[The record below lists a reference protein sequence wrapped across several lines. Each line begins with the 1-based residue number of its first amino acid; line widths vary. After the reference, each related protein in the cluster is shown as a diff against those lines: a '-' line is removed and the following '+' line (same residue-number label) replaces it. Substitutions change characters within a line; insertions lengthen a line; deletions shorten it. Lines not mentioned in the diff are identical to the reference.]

1 MTLRVGVVL
10 DALCAPASAAWVLR
24 AIRAHDDLELAMAVI
39 SDRAGE
45 PPSLLFAVYEA
56 LDRRLFSHPPDAL
69 EQVDISAVLRGVPS
83 QQLRAF
89 PARRADDAQGRGG
102 SDMDEHQ
109 LDVLLCL
116 GRALAP
122 EEIPFVPRHGVWS
135 LHLGD
140 PLRYR
145 GEPALFWELFHAES
159 ASPSVL
165 ESAAGSPK
173 ERRVLYRSWTATDP
187 VSLQRTRN
195 PVYWKSARLALRR
208 LEDLAVGPWRPEQ
221 EPADDRPDRHPP
233 PPSNAE
239 TALHMARIAGRVAR
253 RRLRRAA
260 FRRQWFLGLRR
271 RGDNLPHEDSRP
283 WQVVSPP
290 TDRYWADPFV
300 FESDGDTLVF
310 VEQVRFA
317 DRKGQLAVGRL
328 ERDGELSAFEPILS
342 AAHHLSYPY
351 VLRDG
356 EQAFMIPE
364 SGEARRVELWAATD
378 FPTGWARAAVLL
390 EGVRA
395 VDASVIRHGGLYW
408 MWVNQSF
415 DGGRLDDETFLYFS
429 DRLESGWTLHPRNP
443 VVSDARR
450 ARPAGRPFLHRD
462 VLIRPAQDCTG
473 GYGSRVV
480 FNAVEV
486 LTADD
491 YRERPLGSL
500 GPDWAPGRN
509 IGAHTYTFDGPWEA
523 TDCLGLVPRLR
534 RRRTKPV
541 VSGLHRA
548 GRRATSRGP

>member
-1 MTLRVGVVL
+1 
-10 DALCAPASAAWVLR
+10 
-24 AIRAHDDLELAMAVI
+24 
-39 SDRAGE
+39 
-45 PPSLLFAVYEA
+45 
-56 LDRRLFSHPPDAL
+56 
-69 EQVDISAVLRGVPS
+69 
-83 QQLRAF
+83 
-89 PARRADDAQGRGG
+89 
-102 SDMDEHQ
+102 
-109 LDVLLCL
+109 
-116 GRALAP
+116 
-122 EEIPFVPRHGVWS
+122 
-135 LHLGD
+135 
-140 PLRYR
+140 
-145 GEPALFWELFHAES
+145 
-159 ASPSVL
+159 
-165 ESAAGSPK
+165 
-173 ERRVLYRSWTATDP
+173 
-187 VSLQRTRN
+187 
-195 PVYWKSARLALRR
+195 
-208 LEDLAVGPWRPEQ
+208 
-221 EPADDRPDRHPP
+221 
-233 PPSNAE
+233 
-239 TALHMARIAGRVAR
+239 
-253 RRLRRAA
+253 
-260 FRRQWFLGLRR
+260 QWFLGLRR
-271 RGDNLPHEDSRP
+271 RGDNLPHEDSSP

-342 AAHHLSYPY
+342 AAHPLSYPY

-429 DRLESGWTLHPRNP
+429 DRLESGWPLHPRNP

-509 IGAHTYTFDGPWEA
+509 ICAHTYTFDGPWEA
-523 TDCLGLVPRLR
+523 TDGLALVPSLR
-534 RRRTKPV
+534 PRRPKQ
-541 VSGLHRA
+541 A
-548 GRRATSRGP
+548 GG